1 MQQAAKLPVHIYS
14 YHMSR
19 YNNKRYIPAPLKALI
34 LICIIA
40 LIGCG
45 VWFLPKKF
53 TRLSLDDP
61 YQSSYFQK
69 LLTYDS
75 TGGVLEAYAHD
86 LAVVDAVH
94 DDESI
99 QAGAALLVDET
110 DAQCLISKYAMKR
123 MNPASTTKIMTALLA
138 LKYGRLSDMVTIT
151 QDAMVTEAGASLAKL
166 KVGDTYSLEELLYG
180 LMLPSGN
187 DAANAIAIHI
197 AGDIDSF
204 ARMMNEEAQRIGA
217 LGSHFT
223 NPHGLT
229 DGDHYMTAYD
239 LYLIF
244 HEALKYDTFRIV
256 TGSSSYTAYYEDAS
270 GNSASHTW
278 SNGNRFI
285 AKTEA
290 LPDGYTAFAGKTGTT
305 MAAGHCLVL
314 GARDAS
320 GHEYTAVC
328 LKASSRDQLYENMR
342 GMLTDA
348 VR

>member
-1 MQQAAKLPVHIYS
+1 
-14 YHMSR
+14 MSR
-19 YNNKRYIPAPLKALI
+19 YNHKRSIPAPLKTLALI
-34 LICIIA
+34 CMIV

-45 VWFLPKKF
+45 VWFLPKRL
-53 TRLSLDDP
+53 TRMSLDDP
-61 YQSSYFQK
+61 YQSSYFQS

-75 TGGVLEAYAHD
+75 SGGMLEAYAHE
-86 LAVVDAVH
+86 LAVSDSIH

-99 QAGAALLVDET
+99 PAGAALLVDET

-138 LKYGRLSDMVTIT
+138 LKYGKLSDMVTIT

-166 KVGDTYSLEELLYG
+166 KVGDKYSLEQLLYG

-204 ARMMNEEAQRIGA
+204 AQMMNEEAQRIGA

-229 DGDHYMTAYD
+229 DGDHYVTAYD

-244 HEALKYDTFRIV
+244 HEALKYDTFRMV
-256 TGSSSYTAYYEDAS
+256 TGSSSYTVYYEDAS
-270 GNSASHTW
+270 GKSASRTW

-285 AKTEA
+285 ARTEA
-290 LPDGYTAFAGKTGTT
+290 LPDGYTAFSGKTGTT

-314 GARDAS
+314 GAADSS

-328 LKASSRDQLYENMR
+328 LQSPSRDQLYENMR
-342 GMLTDA
+342 DMLTA
-348 VR
+348 LMR